1 MFNIYRNRI
10 TGGTKF
16 SVNFQFTIKSNR
28 LPSLKTLNF
37 YHFPKTRCHI
47 KITFS
52 FTIGRS
58 MQKQKLSVQKDAII
72 KKKMGKSLKETYI
85 LKSYNMKKKMKRR
98 KNALKMPRY
107 FQNVPKLDEK
117 NVIN

>member
-72 KKKMGKSLKETYI
+72 KKKNGEKFKGNLYFEI
-85 LKSYNMKKKMKRR
+85 LQYEEKK
-98 KNALKMPRY
+98 
-107 FQNVPKLDEK
+107 
-117 NVIN
+117 